1 MGLLDLLDLLK
12 RVGKSLKNPYNS
24 NSSSLFQA
32 WVIFKEISSA
42 SNALRTMQ
50 GFPFYDKPM
59 HINYA
64 KTDSDVIAKLK
75 GTFKERPKKVRQPKP
90 QTEVKKAK
98 KSRAN
103 DPIQAAIQ
111 SANAEQPPN
120 QILFLT
126 NLPEETNEMMLSM
139 LFNQFP
145 GELLWKFEI
154 QLFRKIT

>member
-1 MGLLDLLDLLK
+1 MAIGSTGSCK
-12 RVGKSLKNPYNS
+12 ESPKPSINTNNF

-75 GTFKERPKKVRQPKP
+75 GTFKE
-90 QTEVKKAK
+90 
-98 KSRAN
+98 
-103 DPIQAAIQ
+103 
-111 SANAEQPPN
+111 
-120 QILFLT
+120 
-126 NLPEETNEMMLSM
+126 
-139 LFNQFP
+139 
-145 GELLWKFEI
+145 
-154 QLFRKIT
+154 